1 MYFEEKIALNK
12 ALFSSL
18 YDGEIQCF
26 KSPLKAY
33 RTRAEFS
40 IYHHENGEISY
51 AMFKNKKKTPIEK
64 FDIADEKIQEYMP
77 ILLNNLNENLKHK
90 LFGVEFLATKL
101 DLSVTLLYHK
111 NIETIIHDLQELSTR
126 LNLKLIA
133 RSRGKKLVFNG
144 ENLRQILNINT
155 NEFLYEFNN
164 DCFIQPNTT
173 INEKMIEWVVDL
185 LEKEDRKDLLEL
197 YCGYGNFTIVL
208 AKYFNKI
215 LATEISKKNIE
226 FALKN
231 CTLNSIGNISFTRL
245 SSEELSQALKKE
257 REFNRLKGI
266 NLDSFSISHV
276 LVDPPRAGLDL
287 SVIELIKN
295 YENIIY
301 ISCNPISLRENL
313 KKLCKTHK
321 ISKFAFF
328 DQFANTNHLECGVYL
343 KLNNNIK
350 H

>member
-1 MYFEEKIALNK
+1 MHFEEKIALNK

-101 DLSVTLLYHK
+101 DLSATLLYHK

-328 DQFANTNHLECGVYL
+328 DQFANTNHLECGIYL